1 MFIMGGL
8 YMKFEAAQ
16 AVKQMQPFVGREFTE
31 QEVSLALLSFL
42 VWYAQ
47 AEVLRQAKHPY
58 FEQYV
63 GAPNVSARGA
73 GIEFMTDGLAT
84 PGVVEA
90 VKKHF
95 PRFDPE
101 IETPLA
107 ETPTRAGA
115 PGHEAWDNSLTRV
128 MILTTRALTYSFCNG
143 GLENTRTALANG
155 LEPTLDMAEALVA
168 EWLTPAPARLLRK
181 RTMATVRVP

>member
-1 MFIMGGL
+1 MFISGGL
-8 YMKFEAAQ
+8 YMKLEAAET
-16 AVKQMQPFVGREFTE
+16 VKQMQPFVGREFTE
-31 QEVSLALLSFL
+31 KESTLAMLSFL

-47 AEVLRQAKHPY
+47 AEELRRANHPY

-90 VKKHF
+90 VKEHF
-95 PRFDPE
+95 PRFDPKME
-101 IETPLA
+101 APLA
-107 ETPTRAGA
+107 ETPTHAGDA
-115 PGHEAWDNSLTRV
+115 GYDAWQDSLTRV
-128 MILTTRALTYSFCNG
+128 MIITTRALAYSFCNG

-155 LEPTLDMAEALVA
+155 LEPTLDMAEELVA

-181 RTMATVRVP
+181 RTMATVKSL